1 MNRKKYHRGG
11 FRYSMGNVLTGL
23 VAGTV
28 ITASALTNVEV
39 AENTLKALLQE
50 KQEFIEKTEQVTK
63 EVRTIVDRYDL
74 DKKERY
80 VADLDLWIK
89 IQQSKQ
95 EEIKEYKGYYEDIE
109 GSIEKIE
116 ASRNDLQEQIR
127 QKTEQGT
134 EVSSKLFDN
143 ATAITAILQNDSKA
157 DQAIQLLKKY
167 ETGTEGFGYFLDH
180 NFKMQKAYNKYSV
193 EQLKTIFDAY
203 RDYDSEVEKKPL
215 SWMGILYP
223 ESAVVNGQSMSVKG
237 IDEKG
242 FVLFGYREAE
252 EDVKELDKQFDLF
265 LSEIEHLKG
274 IIKENTELTALLQER
289 STLKEEYKAIVK
301 EIEPLN
307 VEKSRLDQ
315 VLLNLNRPAYLDG
328 LKSNSASAEE
338 IKQAEQI
345 YNILKDANKNI
356 LLSEDMPVIEG
367 ESEWVNKY
375 NEIINEGKSI
385 YENYRSHFD
394 LIRNAP
400 EHIAKLNDQIS
411 RAERVL
417 GEEKAKELQ
426 AEEKAEQAEESK
438 EDKVEIKTT
447 DYGKKEDKN
456 KKTITIPTGVE
467 GVNLIVPI
475 TITMAT
481 LGGITGYSIY
491 SKRRRKARK

>member
-1 MNRKKYHRGG
+1 
-11 FRYSMGNVLTGL
+11 MGNVLTG
-23 VAGTV
+23 VVSGIV
-28 ITASALTNVEV
+28 ITALALANVEV

-50 KQEFIEKTEQVTK
+50 KQEFVEKTEQVTK

-74 DKKERY
+74 DKKEGY

-89 IQQSKQ
+89 SQQSKQ
-95 EEIKEYKGYYEDIE
+95 EEIKEYEGYYEDIE

-116 ASRNDLQEQIR
+116 ASRNDLQEQIW
-127 QKTEQGT
+127 QKTEQSR
-134 EVSSKLFDN
+134 EVSSKLSDN
-143 ATAITAILQNDSKA
+143 GTAIAAILKDDTKA
-157 DQAIQLLKKY
+157 EQAIQLLKKY

-180 NFKMQKAYNKYSV
+180 NFKMQVAYNKYSV
-193 EQLKTIFDAY
+193 EQLKAIFDAY
-203 RDYDSEVEKKPL
+203 KNYDSEVEKKPL

-223 ESAVVNGQSMSVKG
+223 GSAVVNGQSMSVMD

-265 LSEIEHLKG
+265 LKEIEHLKG
-274 IIKENTELTALLQER
+274 SIKENTELTALLQER
-289 STLKEEYKAIVK
+289 VALKEEYQASIK
-301 EIEPLN
+301 EIAPLS
-307 VEKSRLDQ
+307 VEKSRLDK

-338 IKQAEQI
+338 MKQAEQI
-345 YNILKDANKNI
+345 YNILKDANKNS
-356 LLSEDMPVIEG
+356 LLSGDMPVIDG
-367 ESEWVNKY
+367 ESEWGKKY

-394 LIRNAP
+394 FIRNAP
-400 EHIAKLNDQIS
+400 EHLAKLNDQI
-411 RAERVL
+411 RTAERVL

-426 AEEKAEQAEESK
+426 AKEK
-438 EDKVEIKTT
+438 
-447 DYGKKEDKN
+447 
-456 KKTITIPTGVE
+456 